1 MEKLKKI
8 SEERNRRLN
17 KIEKLKQEHCPKE
30 TWEKLEYYA
39 RHGFSSIPQYDLDFF
54 LKCFGI
60 FYRPATP
67 ERFMLRVRIPGGKLT
82 PKQAQKIGEIAQRYG
97 NDYID
102 LTTRMQVELRYL
114 RIEDIPT
121 ILKELESVQ
130 ITTFQTGVDNFRNI
144 VQDPLDGIAFDN
156 VISTWDS
163 LLKIQQIFLKK
174 EEWICT
180 LPRKFNIGISG
191 SYSNRCN
198 IYGHDACFVLAEK
211 DGIYGFNVYL
221 GGKVGATAQPAD
233 VFLLEEEIPIFFEAL
248 AKIFKTYGFR
258 DSRNK
263 NRLKY
268 MIDAVG
274 MEEII
279 DAVKH
284 EAKRNFESSGN
295 TLTSLQGGEKSGKIL
310 LKDGTFAVHMVVPS
324 GIFSGTAMIQA
335 SQIAQEYGYGI
346 RLTVQQNLYI
356 VGIKEEDFQNVLSQ
370 PIYKTY
376 KNVNS
381 IFFNDLIACAGTEH
395 CPFGV
400 IPNKPDAIEM
410 AEYLT
415 EKFPIN
421 DGKIRMYWSACTKGC
436 GIHGVG
442 DLGFVGVKFKQDNQ
456 AVLGV
461 DIYYGGTITGE
472 SQEGKVLFKNISL
485 DRAKE
490 IVEEIVQI
498 YINLKNPKESF
509 ENFYKRILSKVS
521 KEAFRF
527 IVLFNNIVKEVFPH
541 LKLELNHMIIGK
553 SSEEEEIF
561 ILGYQLYKKAT
572 GKSPY
577 TRANILQIYDEPE
590 PEKPSKLN
598 PEIPKELDNIILKM
612 ITKNP
617 HKRYKVFTEIEADL
631 KQIERLKEGF
641 NAIGKL

>member
-1 MEKLKKI
+1 MEKLIKI
-8 SEERNRRLN
+8 SQERNKKLN

-39 RHGFSSIPQYDLDFF
+39 KHGFSSIPEHDLDFF

-82 PKQAQKIGEIAQRYG
+82 PEQAYKLGELAQKYG

-121 ILKELESVQ
+121 VLKELESVG

-156 VISTWDS
+156 VISTWNT
-163 LLKIQQIFLKK
+163 LLKIQEIFLKK
-174 EEWICT
+174 EEWICQ

-198 IYGHDACFVLAEK
+198 IYGHDASFVLAEK
-211 DGIYGFNVYL
+211 DGEFGFNVYL
-221 GGKVGATAQPAD
+221 GGKVGAVAKPAD
-233 VFLLEEEIPIFFEAL
+233 VFLKEEEVPVFFEAL
-248 AKIFKTYGFR
+248 ARVFKKYGFK

-284 EAKRNFESSGN
+284 EAGREFEKSGN
-295 TLTSLQGGEKSGKIL
+295 TLTQLKGGEKSGKVL
-310 LKDGTFAVHMVVPS
+310 LKDGTYALHMVVPS
-324 GIFSGTAMIQA
+324 GIFSGTAMIEA
-335 SQIAQEYGYGI
+335 SKIAQEYGYGI

-356 VGIKEEDFQNVLSQ
+356 VGIPENKIEEVLSK

-410 AEYLT
+410 AKYLT
-415 EKFPIN
+415 EKYPVD
-421 DGKIRMYWSACTKGC
+421 DGKIRMYWSACAKGC
-436 GIHGVG
+436 GIHGAG
-442 DLGFVGVKFKQDNQ
+442 DIGFVGTKFKQNGQ
-456 AVLGV
+456 TVLGV

-472 SQEGKVLFKNISL
+472 GEEGKLLFKNISL
-485 DRAKE
+485 ENAKDL
-490 IVEEIVQI
+490 VEEIVQA
-498 YINLKNPKESF
+498 YIEQKKPKESF
-509 ENFYKRILSKVS
+509 EDFNKRVLTKIS
-521 KEAFRF
+521 KEAFKFF
-527 IVLFNNIVKEVFPH
+527 ILFNSTIKKYFEN
-541 LKLELNHMIIGK
+541 LKLELNHLVIGK
-553 SSEEEEIF
+553 STEEEEIF
-561 ILGYQLYKKAT
+561 GFGYQLYKKMT

-577 TRANILQIYDEPE
+577 TRANILEIYDEPE

-598 PEIPKELDNIILKM
+598 PDIPKELENIVMKM
-612 ITKNP
+612 INKNP
-617 HKRYKVFTEIEADL
+617 DKRYKVFTEIEEEL
-631 KQIERLKEGF
+631 KQINVIKE
-641 NAIGKL
+641 AMYELGKF